1 VIKRGPR
8 PVRHDPG
15 ASRDGGGMDARTVA
29 LAALAGL
36 LLVSGLFVLL
46 ARRFRP
52 ATLGLAGTFL
62 ATAGVLVLEGAPLA
76 AIPVAL
82 SAVPALLSLRRLRG
96 SGPRG
101 LRVRVAGVLVAG
113 VFLAALLLAL
123 AGVSWPVRA
132 PVASAPVGRLEV
144 LLGVEGRLLGA
155 LLVGLALTGV
165 GAWRLTRRNVR

>member
-123 AGVSWPVRA
+123 AGVSPGRCG
-132 PVASAPVGRLEV
+132 PPSPRRRSAGSRCCW
-144 LLGVEGRLLGA
+144 GWRGGSSARSSS
-155 LLVGLALTGV
+155 
-165 GAWRLTRRNVR
+165 AWR